1 MLDIGLFSVKQIE
14 LLSKHHD
21 RKGFDCGENALNQ
34 FLQRTARQHIQKGL
48 SRTFVLVDTEQPS
61 VIIGFFTLTLCEVQV
76 DNLPSRWAKKYP
88 DVVPGVKLA
97 RLAVSKEFQKLGIG
111 SILLVESMKRAKVI
125 ADNAGV
131 IGLFVDAKS
140 FEVKKY
146 YQRFGFEG
154 TEENPLLLF
163 LPLST
168 INDLLES

>member
-48 SRTFVLVDTEQPS
+48 SRTFVLVDSEQPS

-76 DNLPSRWAKKYP
+76 DNLPPRWVKKYP

-154 TEENPLLLF
+154 TEEHPLLLF

-168 INDLLES
+168 IIDLIES

>member
-1 MLDIGLFSVKQIE
+1 MKQIE
-14 LLSKHHD
+14 LLGKHHD
-21 RKGFDCGENALNQ
+21 REGFDCGENALNQ

-76 DNLPSRWAKKYP
+76 DNLPSHWAKKYP

-97 RLAVSKEFQKLGIG
+97 RLAVSKKSQKLGIG
-111 SILLVESMKRAKVI
+111 SILLVEAMKRAKVI

-140 FEVKKY
+140 VDVKKY
-146 YQRFGFEG
+146 YERFGFEG
-154 TEENPLLLF
+154 TEENPKILF
-163 LPLST
+163 LPLSS